1 MPAGVRPHI
10 ATVER
15 RLSDRK
21 PSVLMATAVDIN
33 GRKMPCC
40 VKNISD
46 TGVML
51 EFVESFKIELDT
63 IFNVTLF
70 GANSTYKVKL
80 MWRKERQVGVLF
92 CM

>member
-15 RLSDRK
+15 RLSDRR
-21 PSVLMATAVDIN
+21 PSLLMATAVDLN
-33 GRKMPCC
+33 GRKLPCC
-40 VKNISD
+40 VKDVSD

-51 EFVESFKIELDT
+51 EFIGSFKIELSNTFDVLLSGT
-63 IFNVTLF
+63 
-70 GANSTYKVKL
+70 NSTYKVKL

-92 CM
+92 CL

>member
-21 PSVLMATAVDIN
+21 PSVLMATAVDLN
-33 GRKMPCC
+33 GRKLPCC
-40 VKNISD
+40 VKDVSD

-51 EFVESFKIELDT
+51 EFIGSFKIELGNKFD
-63 IFNVTLF
+63 VTLS
-70 GANSTYKVKL
+70 GTNSSYKVKL

-92 CM
+92 CL

>member
-21 PSVLMATAVDIN
+21 PSVLMATAVDLN
-33 GRKMPCC
+33 GRKLPCC
-40 VKNISD
+40 VKDVSD

-51 EFVESFKIELDT
+51 EFIGSFKIELGN
-63 IFNVTLF
+63 IFDVTLS
-70 GANSTYKVKL
+70 GTNSNYKVKL

-92 CM
+92 CL